1 MNAFKRN
8 LVAAIGV
15 SILVSGS
22 AFAADVTTAA
32 PTTPAAAPSAAKKD
46 SLRYQVVACDGKASV
61 AAIGAD
67 PASDAGWRAIKVG
80 EYLSA
85 GQQVRTGARQVV
97 QLVAVPSDP
106 PTVIQIEKMSHVQ
119 ISDLE
124 FRNGDQGKEAYSRMQ
139 IGYGAVRAGVAEGA
153 TRSNMEIASPG
164 ATLSKKGTD
173 IFRFWYYNQNDWGM
187 SLSDRGRGL
196 IQAIQNRQNFG
207 ITGGG
212 LPGSNSRFVRPG
224 QSVNQEMLRTIET
237 EIFNRFVNVNDLYGL
252 TNGDIKLI
260 SLWGNGLNIRGLNGN
275 IIQLRDVTGTDGDMD
290 GVNPIKSMFSTG
302 VNNGTTLQLQQAI
315 DRIRINQRRNPHG
328 NNAGDFGIGQGTVPV
343 NVFNNAAKAAQT
355 LTRINQAAQKSAWM
369 KSGGMGL
376 NRK

>member
-1 MNAFKRN
+1 MKPCKYMMT
-8 LVAAIGV
+8 AAL
-15 SILVSGS
+15 STLILISGS
-22 AFAADVTTAA
+22 AWAADPAPTAA
-32 PTTPAAAPSAAKKD
+32 GPRKD
-46 SLRYQVVACDGKASV
+46 SLRYQVVAVDGKVRV
-61 AAIGAD
+61 APIGAD
-67 PASDAGWRAIKVG
+67 PKSDAGWRAIKLG
-80 EYLSA
+80 EYLSG
-85 GQQVRTGARQVV
+85 GQQVCTSARGTV

-106 PTVIQIEKMSHVQ
+106 PTVLQIEKMSNVQ

-124 FRNGDQGKEAYSRMQ
+124 FRNGDQGREAYSRMQ

-196 IQAIQNRQNFG
+196 IQAIQNRQNMG

-212 LPGSNSRFVRPG
+212 LLSSNSRFVRPG

-237 EIFNRFVNVNDLYGL
+237 ELFNRFVNVNDMYGL

-275 IIQLRDVTGTDGDMD
+275 LIELRDVTGADGTMD
-290 GVNPIKSMFSTG
+290 PVNPIKSILGGG
-302 VNNGTTLQLQQAI
+302 VNNGATLQLQQAI
-315 DRIRINQRRNPHG
+315 DRIKINQRRNPHG
-328 NNAGDFGIGQGTVPV
+328 NNAGDFGVGQSTVPV
-343 NVFNNAAKAAQT
+343 NVFGNAAKAMHT
-355 LTRINQAAQKSAWM
+355 MTKLNHAAQKASWM
-369 KSGGMGL
+369 KSGGGGL
-376 NRK
+376 GRK

>member
-1 MNAFKRN
+1 MT
-8 LVAAIGV
+8 AIGV
-15 SILVSGS
+15 SILVSG
-22 AFAADVTTAA
+22 AAMAADVTTA
-32 PTTPAAAPSAAKKD
+32 PVAAKNE

-61 AAIGAD
+61 AGIGVD
-67 PASDAGWRAIKVG
+67 PATDAGWRPIKVG
-80 EYLSA
+80 EYLTA

-124 FRNGDQGKEAYSRMQ
+124 FRAGDQGKEAYSRMQ

-196 IQAIQNRQNFG
+196 IQAIQNRQNLG

-212 LPGSNSRFVRPG
+212 LSGSNSRFVRPG

-260 SLWGNGLNIRGLNGN
+260 SLWGNGLNIRGLSGN
-275 IIQLRDVTGTDGDMD
+275 LIQLRDVTGTDGDMN
-290 GVNPIKSMFSTG
+290 NPPAIKSMFSTG
-302 VNNGTTLQLQQAI
+302 VNNGATLQLQQAI
-315 DRIRINQRRNPHG
+315 DRLRINQRRNPHG
-328 NNAGDFGIGQGTVPV
+328 NNAGDFGIGQSTVPI
-343 NVFNNAAKAAQT
+343 NVFGSTANTAKA
-355 LTRINQAAQKSAWM
+355 LTQINHATQKAAWLKA
-369 KSGGMGL
+369 GGAGVS
-376 NRK
+376 RK